1 MIKTIFL
8 IYIIAS
14 VLSYFVENPFLKQLK
29 QFNDNLID
37 QILEKVDKLNK

>member
-1 MIKTIFL
+1 MIKTIFI

-14 VLSYFVENPFLKQLK
+14 VLSYFVENPLLKQLK
-29 QFNDNLID
+29 QFNNSLID